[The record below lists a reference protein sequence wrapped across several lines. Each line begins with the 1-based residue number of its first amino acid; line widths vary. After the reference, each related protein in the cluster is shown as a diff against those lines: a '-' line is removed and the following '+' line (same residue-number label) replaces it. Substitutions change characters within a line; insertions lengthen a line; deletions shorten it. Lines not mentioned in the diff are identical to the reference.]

1 MTGRLRVVVAD
12 DHYLVREGVRRALV
26 SDGSIEVIAVVGD
39 AAELELGVVDR
50 ERPDVVVTEKLRAA
64 ENAVQAGTD

>member
-26 SDGSIEVIAVVGD
+26 SDGSIDVIAVVGD
-39 AAELELGVVDR
+39 AAELELVVDR
-50 ERPDVVVTEKLRAA
+50 EGPDVVVTDIRMPPRP
-64 ENAVQAGTD
+64 